1 MASKL
6 GIVAGAGGLPG
17 HLVEACRRSGRDF
30 HVFAFEGSAD
40 AEALAS
46 APTER
51 IRFGALGKAIDAA
64 RRLGI
69 VEVVLAGRIPRPPL
83 RQLLLDPVAARFLAR
98 VGTRVLG
105 DDHLLAAVIG
115 ELEERE
121 GFRLVGADEILV
133 ELLAVPGNHGTSGPD
148 EDSMADIERGFRVAR
163 ALGALDVGQAV
174 IVQNGTVLGLEA
186 MEGTDA
192 LIERCAAFVEPGA
205 PGGVLVKCSKPGQ
218 ERRAD
223 LPAIG
228 VSTVEAAVSAGLR
241 GIALEAGGAL
251 IIERD
256 AVVAAADKGGIFV
269 FGTEAPE
276 VDGDR

>member
-30 HVFAFEGSAD
+30 HVLAFKGSAD
-40 AEALAS
+40 AGSLGN
-46 APTER
+46 APTEW
-51 IRFGALGKAIDAA
+51 ISVGALGKAIDTA
-64 RRLGI
+64 RRLGLS
-69 VEVVLAGRIPRPPL
+69 ELVLAGRIPRPSVT
-83 RQLLLDPVAARFLAR
+83 QLLLDPLAARFLAR
-98 VGTRVLG
+98 AGTRILG
-105 DDHLLAAVIG
+105 DDHLLAAVIR
-115 ELEERE
+115 ELEEGE
-121 GFRLVGADEILV
+121 GFRLVGADEILA
-133 ELLAVPGNHGTSGPD
+133 ELLAVCGNHGALGPD
-148 EDSMADIERGFRVAR
+148 RDSRADIERGLCVAR

-174 IVQNGTVLGLEA
+174 VVQNGTVLGLEG

-192 LIERCAAFVEPGA
+192 LVKRCAAFVERDA

-228 VSTVEAAVSAGLR
+228 VSTVETAVQAGLR

-256 AVVAAADKGGIFV
+256 AVVAAADRGGIFV
-269 FGTEAPE
+269 FGTGTPE
-276 VDGDR
+276 IDGD

>member
-17 HLVEACRRSGRDF
+17 LLVEACRRSGRDF

-40 AEALAS
+40 AQALAS
-46 APTER
+46 APKDW

-69 VEVVLAGRIPRPPL
+69 GDVVLAGGIPRPPL
-83 RQLLLDPVAARFLAR
+83 RKLLLDPVAARFLAR
-98 VGTRVLG
+98 VGTRILG
-105 DDHLLAAVIG
+105 DDHLLAVVIR
-115 ELEERE
+115 ELEESE
-121 GFRLVGADEILV
+121 GFRLVGADEILA
-133 ELLAVPGNHGTSGPD
+133 ELLAVSGNHGALGPD
-148 EDSMADIERGFRVAR
+148 QSSIADIERGFRVAR

-186 MEGTDA
+186 KEGTDA
-192 LIERCAAFVEPGA
+192 LIRRCAAFVERGA

-228 VSTVEAAVSAGLR
+228 VSTVEAAVGAGLR

-251 IIERD
+251 IIDRD
-256 AVVAAADKGGIFV
+256 AVVAAADRGGIFV

-276 VDGDR
+276 ADGDR

>member
-17 HLVEACRRSGRDF
+17 LLVEACRDSGRDF

-40 AEALAS
+40 AEALAG
-46 APTER
+46 APKDW

-69 VEVVLAGRIPRPPL
+69 GDVVLAGGIPRPPL
-83 RQLLLDPVAARFLAR
+83 RHLLLDPVAARFLAR
-98 VGTRVLG
+98 VGTRILG
-105 DDHLLAAVIG
+105 DDHLLAVVIR

-121 GFRLVGADEILV
+121 GFRLVGADEILA
-133 ELLAVPGNHGTSGPD
+133 ELVAVSGNHGALGPD
-148 EDSMADIERGFRVAR
+148 RDSIADIERGFRVAR
-163 ALGALDVGQAV
+163 ALGALDVGQAA
-174 IVQNGTVLGLEA
+174 IVQNGTVLGVEA
-186 MEGTDA
+186 KEGTDA
-192 LIERCAAFVEPGA
+192 LIGRCAAFVERGA

-228 VSTVEAAVSAGLR
+228 VSTVEAAVGAGLR

-251 IIERD
+251 IIDRD
-256 AVVAAADKGGIFV
+256 AVVAAADRGGIFI
-269 FGTEAPE
+269 FGTEARE
-276 VDGDR
+276 ADGDR